1 MSKSFRKHLMIHVKE
16 PLRSIY
22 YKYIRRKVKQRLKKG
37 EYLNENEEEEDFINK
52 HGDYY
57 IKFNKTYYDGLNE
70 EDKDKYL
77 RYFSNK

>member
-1 MSKSFRKHLMIHVKE
+1 MEHVIGIITIITQFIQND
-16 PLRSIY
+16 L
-22 YKYIRRKVKQRLKKG
+22 IRRKVKQRLKKG

-57 IKFNKTYYDGLNE
+57 IKFNKTYYDSLNE

>member
-1 MSKSFRKHLMIHVKE
+1 MSKSFRKHLIVHIKE

-57 IKFNKTYYDGLNE
+57 IKFNKTYYDSLNE